1 MGSAGEESSL
11 SENSEM
17 IRIDGNQKSGSGTI
31 VRDAVGLAALT
42 GQAIHIINIRALRK
56 KPGLRPQHLTA
67 LKAVAELCSGR
78 LEGAAVGASEIFFK
92 PGERIKSGEFR
103 WDIVTAGSATMF
115 AMTVIPVAL
124 FARGPSV
131 YHIKGGLFQDFAP
144 TALFMKHVFI
154 PALQTMGA
162 DIELIIHKPGYVPEG
177 GGHIELRIKPVR
189 ELHGLR
195 RERGGDII
203 RTSGIALSSRL
214 KKRKVSER
222 MADASCKILKR
233 AGFDPEIDVVY
244 DEEGSPAFD
253 EAAVQPGAGFFLRAE
268 TDTGCLF
275 GADMAGAPR
284 RAAELIGKRTARS
297 LLEDFRSG
305 ATVDI
310 HSADQIIPYAAL
322 ASGES
327 VFHVPKISGHLDSRL
342 WIAELLLGCSSPI
355 EGRKV
360 VIKGTAFKRS

>member
-1 MGSAGEESSL
+1 MDSPGEERRL
-11 SENSEM
+11 SENSQM
-17 IRIDGNQKSGSGTI
+17 IAIDGNQKSGSGTI
-31 VRDAVGLAALT
+31 VRDAAGLAALSGKAVHVT
-42 GQAIHIINIRALRK
+42 NIRALRK

-78 LEGAAVGASEIFFK
+78 LEGAAVGASEIVFK
-92 PGERIKSGEFR
+92 PGGRIKSGVFR
-103 WDIVTAGSATMF
+103 WDIGTAGSATMF

-131 YHIKGGLFQDFAP
+131 FHITGGLFQDFAP
-144 TALFMKHVFI
+144 TVFFMKYIFI
-154 PALQTMGA
+154 PTLKSMGA
-162 DIELIIHKPGYVPEG
+162 DIDLIIHKPGYVPEG
-177 GGHIELRIKPVR
+177 GGYIELRIKPLR
-189 ELHGLR
+189 GFNGLR
-195 RERGGDII
+195 RERRGEIVKTWGL
-203 RTSGIALSSRL
+203 SLSSRL

-233 AGFDPEIDVVY
+233 AGLDPEIDVIY

-268 TDTGCLF
+268 TDTGCIF

-297 LLEDFRSG
+297 LLEDFNAG
-305 ATVDI
+305 ASIDI

-327 VFHVPKISGHLDSRL
+327 VFHVPKISGHVDSRL
-342 WIAELLLGCSSPI
+342 WIAELLLGCMYSV

-360 VIKGTAFKRS
+360 VIQGTAFKRS